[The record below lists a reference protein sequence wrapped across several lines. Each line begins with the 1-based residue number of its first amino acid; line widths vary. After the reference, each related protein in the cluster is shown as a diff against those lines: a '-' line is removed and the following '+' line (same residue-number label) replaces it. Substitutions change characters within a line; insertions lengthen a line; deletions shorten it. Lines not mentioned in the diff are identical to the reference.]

1 MVWGV
6 ERATVGEEGIEG
18 DRKEPQQEEPVPS
31 ERSSQLPR
39 CWEHDGVR
47 HVIREWF
54 AAASS

>member
-1 MVWGV
+1 MG
-6 ERATVGEEGIEG
+6 RGEEGIEG
-18 DRKEPQQEEPVPS
+18 DRKEPYQEEPILS
-31 ERSSQLPR
+31 ERSSQLPG